1 MRTQSMAIPIFQLNT
16 SNQSQWD
23 DIMGQMCQFVSES
36 NADIDM
42 AYDWVCEMTGIYHIC
57 DDAGMWNQF
66 FDAYYD
72 AADWELINDVYE
84 SV

>member
-1 MRTQSMAIPIFQLNT
+1 MENKATVITFQDAL
-16 SNQSQWD
+16 SQLAS
-23 DIMGQMCQFVSES
+23 FVTDTR
-36 NADIDM
+36 ADLDS

>member
-1 MRTQSMAIPIFQLNT
+1 MENKATVITFQDAL
-16 SNQSQWD
+16 SQLAS
-23 DIMGQMCQFVSES
+23 FVTDTRCDLDS
-36 NADIDM
+36 

-57 DDAGMWNQF
+57 DDAEMWNQF